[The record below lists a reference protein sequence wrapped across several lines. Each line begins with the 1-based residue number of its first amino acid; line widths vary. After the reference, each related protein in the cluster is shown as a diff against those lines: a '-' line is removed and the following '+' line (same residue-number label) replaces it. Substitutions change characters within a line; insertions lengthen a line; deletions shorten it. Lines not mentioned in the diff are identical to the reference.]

1 MDTLYLLDHHI
12 LNPKF
17 GGGGWTH
24 VTNVVKYLAK
34 KFEVVLV
41 PRSLTLFYSDED
53 VERKLDEVER
63 LGIKVLESYWEAREK
78 VRKEAGKLDKLLPY
92 RLSKKYSKAL
102 NVKLENLYEPDH
114 VGFDAFYLNTKGYAF
129 VMHEPVYYN
138 DPFDYLK
145 RLVKFL
151 GVNVHTGKGFHTRF
165 LYNEL
170 VAKKAKGLI
179 EVRPPKLVGA
189 VSRGVLEWSGLTGEV
204 LFPGN
209 AFEKELLS
217 FRCKGK
223 EDYVMFWARLNQD
236 KGILEL
242 LDVIARLK
250 KKSKLVVTGKFFD
263 TYYEKKFWT
272 KAKKLGV
279 DVEYLGFV
287 DRKTLLEKASRARL
301 LVYPSHV
308 DGFSLTILESLA
320 LGTPVVAYSIPTI
333 RSVYDGLPGVKLV
346 KEFDV
351 KSMAKAS
358 DEFLEMG
365 EKDLCDVMSDEKLL
379 KFLELHSSWENVARE
394 HLRLIKKAFG
404 D

>member
-1 MDTLYLLDHHI
+1 MDKLYLLDHHL

-24 VTNVVKYLAK
+24 VTNVVKFLAK
-34 KFEVVLV
+34 EFEITLV
-41 PRSLTLFYSDED
+41 PRSTTLFYSDED
-53 VERKLDEVER
+53 VERKAGEVER
-63 LGIKVLESYWEAREK
+63 LGVKVLESYWDARK
-78 VRKEAGKLDKLLPY
+78 RIRKELSRLDKLLPY

-114 VGFDAFYLNTKGYAF
+114 LGFDVFYLASNAYAF

-138 DPFDYLK
+138 DSLDYLK
-145 RLVKFL
+145 RLVKFY

-170 VAKKAKGLI
+170 VAKKAKGI
-179 EVRPPKLVGA
+179 MKGKPPKLVGA
-189 VSRGVLEWSGLTGEV
+189 VSRGVLEWSGLKGEV

-209 AFEKELLS
+209 AFERELTA
-217 FRCKGK
+217 FRCRGK

-236 KGILEL
+236 KGVLEL
-242 LDVIARLK
+242 LDVMARLK
-250 KKSKLVVTGKFFD
+250 RRTKLVVTGKFFD
-263 TYYEKKFWT
+263 AYYEKKFWA

-287 DRKTLLEKASRARL
+287 DRNTLLEKASKAKL

-308 DGFSLTILESLA
+308 DGFSLTVLESLA

-333 RSVYDGLPGVKLV
+333 RSVYGGLPGVKLV

-351 KSMAKAS
+351 EGMVKAS
-358 DEFLEMG
+358 DEFLQMG
-365 EKDLCDVMSDEKLL
+365 ERELCDVMNDEKLM

-404 D
+404 E